1 VKLEKAL
8 IKTAAYAMAVLFSIA
23 SLYPFLYVLSIS
35 LNDAVDAQRGG
46 IYLWPRVLSLE
57 NYAKVFQNDRL
68 LSALGVSLFRV
79 IAGTTIAVLLNA
91 AFSYALS
98 KKYLRGRSLINW
110 IVIIPMFFGGG
121 IIPFFLVLH
130 NLHLTNNLWT
140 YVIPFIYGPFY
151 IVLFRSFFVG
161 LPEALEEAARID
173 GANDFRIFVQI
184 VLPLSAPVLA
194 AVTLFI
200 GVWNWNDWFVG
211 TAYIFKPQLWTL
223 QNLLYSI
230 IQSADVSSFKD
241 AISQTTASK
250 KVKVSVESLKMA
262 MIIVTVLPIV
272 MIYPFLQKHFVAGVM
287 IGSLKE

>member
-1 VKLEKAL
+1 LEKTV
-8 IKTAAYAMAVLFSIA
+8 IKIIAYTIIFLFSIA
-23 SLYPFLYVLSIS
+23 CLYPFVYVLAIS
-35 LNDAVDAQRGG
+35 LNDAADAQRGG
-46 IYLWPRVLSLE
+46 IYLWPRIFSMQNYMTVL
-57 NYAKVFQNDRL
+57 NNDKL
-68 LSALGVSLFRV
+68 LSAFGVSLFRV
-79 IAGTTIAVLLNA
+79 VAGTVSGVLLNS
-91 AFSYALS
+91 AFAYALS
-98 KKYLRGRSLINW
+98 KKHLRGRRLINW
-110 IVIIPMFFGGG
+110 LVVVPMFFSGG

-140 YVIPFIYGPFY
+140 YVIPFIYAPFH
-151 IVLFRSFFVG
+151 IILFRSFFVG

-173 GANDFRIFVQI
+173 GAHDFRIFVQI
-184 VLPLSAPVLA
+184 VLPISAPVLA

-223 QNLLYSI
+223 QNLLLSI

-241 AISQTTASK
+241 AIAQTTASK

-272 MIYPFLQKHFVAGVM
+272 LIYPFLQKHFVAGVM

>member
-1 VKLEKAL
+1 LEKTV
-8 IKTAAYAMAVLFSIA
+8 IKITAYTIIFLFSIA
-23 SLYPFLYVLSIS
+23 CLYPFIYVLAIS
-35 LNDAVDAQRGG
+35 LNDAADAQRGG
-46 IYLWPRVLSLE
+46 IYLWPRILSLQ
-57 NYAKVFQNDRL
+57 NYTTVLNNDKL
-68 LSALGVSLFRV
+68 LSAFGVSLFRV
-79 IAGTTIAVLLNA
+79 VAGTVSGVLFNA
-91 AFSYALS
+91 AFAYALS
-98 KKYLRGRSLINW
+98 KRYLRGRRWINW
-110 IVIIPMFFGGG
+110 LVVVPMFFSGG

-140 YVIPFIYGPFY
+140 YVIPFIYAPFH
-151 IVLFRSFFVG
+151 IILFRSFFVA

-173 GANDFRIFVQI
+173 GAHDFRIFAQI
-184 VLPLSAPVLA
+184 VLPISAPVVA

-223 QNLLYSI
+223 QNLLLSI

-241 AISQTTASK
+241 AIAQTTASK
-250 KVKVSVESLKMA
+250 KVRVSVESLKMA

-272 MIYPFLQKHFVAGVM
+272 LIYPFLQKHFVAGVM